1 MNDDKKSSNS
11 TNENAKVF
19 NGEIFVNNNSNDLDF
34 EINNNSLRKS
44 TSNSNGGSLSNNI
57 RGSFK
62 SNQSNNERFLTK
74 SLMMDL
80 RGSSKKYSDKK
91 IEFDKLKQKDQLN
104 QINNSQLSNNSN
116 SNNNE
121 EDFLANIKL
130 PKNEINT
137 QSKQIDDDD
146 LYEDVE
152 NIDNEENLYEM
163 EEIENKHKNEETND
177 IININKLTKLNEFFK
192 KNRKFMKKNNDSKGN
207 ELDDQSLRSSGG
219 SGCISSRSN
228 NSNGNISM
236 NMNMRSSK
244 IFNKKKKIS
253 PEKKLDNNSSGN
265 IVHLDEGNLLSDN
278 ENNPIS
284 TDNNEKE
291 DIYENKKE
299 TKEDIENKEDREI
312 NENKENNDKKDN
324 KDVKDEKENKDEIEK
339 KIRERKEKIAKI
351 KEGNNELNFISKNA
365 INSEKNK
372 GLGEEYKIELEM
384 QLFNFSSFESE
395 KEKPIESNKDTINNI
410 INKNLYTDF
419 SNIIQKFEDS
429 NQEEIPKIN
438 DNRNKEEK
446 SEEKKPVKENE
457 KDKIIDIPKETDKE
471 NIKEMEKEE
480 YVFEKFGKLG
490 WECEK
495 CNNFNFESRTI
506 CNRCEAPKQP
516 KSLEQIK
523 IENEQKSGDKKKKPL
538 IERKG
543 DWQCPLCHNLNFAF
557 RVSCNRCKLPKD
569 MYLNFAMKQKNIEN
583 INNNMNNLNF
593 KNNYIPQIPNTQ
605 IINNSSPQ
613 LIQNQ
618 FNFYHIGYV
627 PVFNSY
633 FPQNNFSQVPQ
644 QNINNINN
652 MNNYKRKY
660 KYYKQ

>member
-1 MNDDKKSSNS
+1 MNL
-11 TNENAKVF
+11 
-19 NGEIFVNNNSNDLDF
+19 I
-34 EINNNSLRKS
+34 
-44 TSNSNGGSLSNNI
+44 
-57 RGSFK
+57 
-62 SNQSNNERFLTK
+62 
-74 SLMMDL
+74 
-80 RGSSKKYSDKK
+80 K
-91 IEFDKLKQKDQLN
+91 I
-104 QINNSQLSNNSN
+104 
-116 SNNNE
+116 
-121 EDFLANIKL
+121 
-130 PKNEINT
+130 
-137 QSKQIDDDD
+137 
-146 LYEDVE
+146 
-152 NIDNEENLYEM
+152 
-163 EEIENKHKNEETND
+163 
-177 IININKLTKLNEFFK
+177 
-192 KNRKFMKKNNDSKGN
+192 
-207 ELDDQSLRSSGG
+207 
-219 SGCISSRSN
+219 
-228 NSNGNISM
+228 
-236 NMNMRSSK
+236 
-244 IFNKKKKIS
+244 
-253 PEKKLDNNSSGN
+253 
-265 IVHLDEGNLLSDN
+265 
-278 ENNPIS
+278 
-284 TDNNEKE
+284 
-291 DIYENKKE
+291 
-299 TKEDIENKEDREI
+299 
-312 NENKENNDKKDN
+312 
-324 KDVKDEKENKDEIEK
+324 
-339 KIRERKEKIAKI
+339 
-351 KEGNNELNFISKNA
+351 
-365 INSEKNK
+365 
-372 GLGEEYKIELEM
+372 
-384 QLFNFSSFESE
+384 
-395 KEKPIESNKDTINNI
+395 
-410 INKNLYTDF
+410 
-419 SNIIQKFEDS
+419 FEDS